1 MLSNKPLLVGI
12 TGGIGAGKSIV
23 CRVFKSLGTPVY
35 DADTRAKWL
44 MNQSAELKTKII
56 QLFGEKAYSSEGIL
70 DNKFIAG
77 EVFHAKE
84 KLKTLNSFVHPAVKQ
99 DFEHWVE
106 KHQNEKYVL
115 KEAALLIEAGSYK
128 DLDQLILVTAPKEI
142 RIKRVL
148 ERDLHR
154 DRNQVLAIIDK
165 QLADNL
171 KAEKAHHVLV
181 NDGET
186 MLLPQI
192 LGLHQTFNNRS

>member
-1 MLSNKPLLVGI
+1 MSSKRPLLIGI

-35 DADTRAKWL
+35 DADTSAKWL
-44 MNQSAELKTKII
+44 MNESPKLKSQII
-56 QLFGEKAYSSEGIL
+56 ELFGDKAYSSDGVL
-70 DNKFIAG
+70 NNKFIAG
-77 EVFHAKE
+77 EVFHVKD
-84 KLKTLNSFVHPAVKQ
+84 KLKILNSFVHPAVKQ

-106 KHQNEKYVL
+106 KHPTEKYVL

-154 DRNQVLAIIDK
+154 DREQVLAIIDK
-165 QLADNL
+165 QLTDDL
-171 KAEKAHHVLV
+171 KAEKAQHVLV
-181 NDGET
+181 NDGKT

-192 LGLHQTFNNRS
+192 LGLHQTFNNPS

>member
-1 MLSNKPLLVGI
+1 MLSKKPLLVGI

-44 MNQSAELKTKII
+44 MNESPKLKPQII
-56 QLFGEKAYSSEGIL
+56 ELFGDKAYSSDGVL
-70 DNKFIAG
+70 NNKFIAG

-84 KLKTLNSFVHPAVKQ
+84 KLKTLNSFVHPAVKK

-106 KHQNEKYVL
+106 RHQNEKYVL

-148 ERDLHR
+148 ERDPHR
-154 DRNQVLAIIDK
+154 ARTQVLAIIDK
-165 QLADNL
+165 QLNDDV

-181 NDGET
+181 NDGKT

-192 LGLHQTFNNRS
+192 IALHQAFSNPA